1 MTSPQPPRS
10 ATDLFPDSL
19 RLSPKQREVLT
30 TLQQFPDG
38 ARAAEIAGEL
48 GMHVNT
54 VRGHLEELLQQQA
67 VRSVSAPAQG
77 RGRPSLIFQVRIPD
91 NRSVAR
97 EYLSLIEVMVST
109 LGDPTRPDAESM
121 ARAREL
127 GRQWARH
134 MNSAGHNWSTIEEAL
149 TPLFHRLREMG
160 FDPSVRQ
167 DEAAGSADLALLS
180 CPFVIGD
187 LPPSPF
193 VCAIHEG
200 FIRETVGTKSPL
212 QVSLRPFDREGQCTI
227 NIRTGED
234 GAAAD

>member
-10 ATDLFPDSL
+10 AADLFPDSL

-38 ARAAEIAGEL
+38 ARAVEIAEQL

-54 VRGHLEELLQQQA
+54 VRGHLEELLQQEA
-67 VRSVSAPAQG
+67 VRSISSPAQG

-97 EYLSLIEVMVST
+97 EYISLIEVMVST
-109 LGDPTRPDAESM
+109 LGDSARPDAESM

-134 MNSAGHNWSTIEEAL
+134 MSSAGHNWSTIEEAL
-149 TPLFHRLREMG
+149 TPLFHRLRDMG
-160 FDPSVRQ
+160 FDPSAQ
-167 DEAAGSADLALLS
+167 IDEATGSADLALLS
-180 CPFVIGD
+180 CPFVAGD

-200 FIRETVGTKSPL
+200 FIRETVGTESPL
-212 QVSLRPFDREGQCTI
+212 QISLRPFDGEGRCTV
-227 NIRTGED
+227 NIRSGETGD
-234 GAAAD
+234 TTD